1 MSAQVAALR
10 AVMGADTAEFERA
23 MKGVEGTLK
32 KVATVGA
39 FVGTAL
45 ADSLAGA
52 FSSLKESIRK
62 AVENA
67 DKMDELAEAIGI
79 SVEKLSGLRFAADLS
94 GISLDSLSTNLVKLG
109 KAMTESVSEPSGTA
123 ARTLQAMGVSA
134 TDAAGELR
142 PINDVLLAI
151 ANKFQTYEDGA
162 AKITLATN
170 LFGRAG
176 AAMIPLL
183 NQGESGIAR
192 LSAEAARLGLTLDT
206 KTVKSAAA
214 FNDALTKMGRVWDG
228 IIMQLTAKLVPVL
241 ETVANW
247 MVNLNNK
254 SQTLQYGLAAVEV
267 VIKSLVTTGIIAK
280 AMFEALVAQ
289 IGTLVNVLKM
299 LASADLTGAWEA
311 LKQGPTETTAAVQK
325 AIDSFKELWGLAAQ
339 APTQLAPVAE
349 AMPQVAAPV
358 VAGANAMRDAMR
370 EWKDEARAAMD
381 AIVNAPT
388 ETYIAKLAAIK
399 KALDDGVISQRTYG
413 QMVRKVEEENRAN
426 ITSTASL
433 VASTLTTVFGKSKA
447 AGIAAAIIN
456 TAVGITNALAK
467 LPPPYSW
474 AQAALIAASGAA
486 QIATISSTNA
496 NGGGSRT
503 PSVHGGGSG
512 GGDAVDPNPAAQAQ
526 SQSLSIN
533 LPAGRYTHE
542 EVMMII
548 DGINDRVQNGATLI
562 STKVAV

>member
-23 MKGVEGTLK
+23 MKGVEGSLK
-32 KVATVGA
+32 RVATVA
-39 FVGTAL
+39 SFVGNAL
-45 ADSLAGA
+45 ADALTGA
-52 FSSLKESIRK
+52 FSSLKDSIK
-62 AVENA
+62 QAVENA
-67 DKMDELAEAIGI
+67 DKMEELAEAIGI

-94 GISLDSLSTNLVKLG
+94 GVSLDSLSTNLVKLG
-109 KAMTESVSEPSGTA
+109 KAMAESVSEPSGTA
-123 ARTLQAMGVSA
+123 ARTLQAMGLSA
-134 TDAAGELR
+134 VDAAGQLR

-183 NQGESGIAR
+183 NQGEAGIDR
-192 LSAEAARLGLTLDT
+192 LAAEASRLGLTLDS

-247 MVNLNNK
+247 MVNLNQK
-254 SQTLQYGLAAVEV
+254 SQTLQYALAAIDV

-289 IGTLVNVLKM
+289 IGTLVTVLKM
-299 LASADLTGAWEA
+299 LASADLMGAWEA
-311 LKQGPTETTAAVQK
+311 LKQGPVDTTAAVQK
-325 AIDSFKELWGLAAQ
+325 AIDSFKELWGLTSQ
-339 APTQLAPVAE
+339 WQTFTQPMADG
-349 AMPQVAAPV
+349 MPQVAAPI
-358 VAGANAMRDAMR
+358 VASANAMRDAFK

-381 AIVNAPT
+381 EIVNSPI
-388 ETYIAKLAAIK
+388 ETYTAKMAELQV
-399 KALDDGVISQRTYG
+399 ALQTGVINWRTYG
-413 QMVRKVEEENRAN
+413 QMVRKVEEENRNN

-433 VASTLTTVFGKSKA
+433 LASTLTTVFGKSKA

-486 QIATISSTNA
+486 QIATIRSTNEK
-496 NGGGSRT
+496 GGGGGA
-503 PSVHGGGSG
+503 PSVHGGAGEG
-512 GGDAVDPNPAAQAQ
+512 GGSEAQQAGP
-526 SQSLSIN
+526 SQMFQVN
-533 LPAGRYTHE
+533 LHGSRFSRDDVVGLIEDMNEA
-542 EVMMII
+542 IA
-548 DGINDRVQNGATLI
+548 DGAHLVVRQQ
-562 STKVAV
+562 